1 MRLVDRPPMLGYVLS
16 YLLLSTPTV
25 DPTPHRVSSIGGES
39 TRRANVP
46 KQHISNPGV
55 GVGGGIKRRL
65 GRKNETPFHEQIII
79 PDDFFP
85 SGGAGQLTP
94 SSKAKA
100 GHHAALGNGAV
111 ETSRS

>member
-1 MRLVDRPPMLGYVLS
+1 MRLVDRPPMLRYVLA
-16 YLLLSTPTV
+16 YPLMSTPTV
-25 DPTPHRVSSIGGES
+25 APAPHRVISIGGES

-79 PDDFFP
+79 PDDLFP
-85 SGGAGQLTP
+85 SGGEVYFGI
-94 SSKAKA
+94 
-100 GHHAALGNGAV
+100 
-111 ETSRS
+111 RSHIR